1 MKKKLLSTI
10 LACAMVL
17 TMAGCQKKA
26 EGIYT
31 AGTYTAS
38 AEGMNG
44 PVKVSVTVSESE
56 ITDIQVVEHS
66 ETAGL
71 SDPAVENMPGKI
83 KEAQSTE
90 VDAEAG
96 CTITSDAI
104 KAAVA
109 AALAQA
115 KGEAPVGGD
124 EEDGTLDL
132 PFDQAD
138 VIIVGAGFAGL
149 NASLAAVEAGA
160 KVILIDKNSTTGG
173 SIRYAGGTLSGA
185 GTKMQAEANV
195 VDTPEDFYNDII
207 RMGGG
212 INVEELTRKHVAVA
226 ADAIDWMDS
235 IGADFGDRQPT
246 QPSTYDAFDIPR
258 EHRVKGGG
266 KAMAE
271 LVGGLVNEQVAAGKM
286 ALLLNTE
293 VADIIMDGEAVVGV
307 ELTNGTKL
315 MAKSIILATGGY
327 GHNEEWLHEYNFE
340 NVLTDAPEFVTGDGY
355 NFAKKAGAVFSNM
368 DYLPAYAGGVPV
380 SDTGF
385 AHSVTE
391 IGRASCRER
400 V

>member
-132 PFDQAD
+132 PTMITSA
-138 VIIVGAGFAGL
+138 
-149 NASLAAVEAGA
+149 
-160 KVILIDKNSTTGG
+160 
-173 SIRYAGGTLSGA
+173 
-185 GTKMQAEANV
+185 
-195 VDTPEDFYNDII
+195 
-207 RMGGG
+207 
-212 INVEELTRKHVAVA
+212 
-226 ADAIDWMDS
+226 
-235 IGADFGDRQPT
+235 
-246 QPSTYDAFDIPR
+246 
-258 EHRVKGGG
+258 
-266 KAMAE
+266 
-271 LVGGLVNEQVAAGKM
+271 
-286 ALLLNTE
+286 
-293 VADIIMDGEAVVGV
+293 
-307 ELTNGTKL
+307 
-315 MAKSIILATGGY
+315 
-327 GHNEEWLHEYNFE
+327 
-340 NVLTDAPEFVTGDGY
+340 
-355 NFAKKAGAVFSNM
+355 
-368 DYLPAYAGGVPV
+368 
-380 SDTGF
+380 
-385 AHSVTE
+385 
-391 IGRASCRER
+391 
-400 V
+400 

>member
-17 TMAGCQKKA
+17 TMAGCQKKD

-90 VDAEAG
+90 VDAESG
-96 CTITSDAI
+96 CTITSEAI
-104 KAAVA
+104 KTAVA

-195 VDTPEDFYNDII
+195 VDSPELLYQDFVDKNANI
-207 RMGGG
+207 GG
-212 INVEELTRKHVAVA
+212 NANFNEELARFYA
-226 ADAIDWMDS
+226 
-235 IGADFGDRQPT
+235 
-246 QPSTYDAFDIPR
+246 
-258 EHRVKGGG
+258 EHS
-266 KAMAE
+266 
-271 LVGGLVNEQVAAGKM
+271 
-286 ALLLNTE
+286 
-293 VADIIMDGEAVVGV
+293 GEAVDWLDSLGADLYVAGLVASSAGAFMNFLPAIIFVVGCF
-307 ELTNGTKL
+307 L
-315 MAKSIILATGGY
+315 AFATGTSWGTF
-327 GHNEEWLHEYNFE
+327 GILIPIVV
-340 NVLTDAPEFVTGDGY
+340 NVFLNSNPQLMIISISACM
-355 NFAKKAGAVFSNM
+355 AGAVCGDHCS
-368 DYLPAYAGGVPV
+368 PI
-380 SDTGF
+380 SDTTIMASAGAQCNHVNHVTTQLPYALLAAGISFFTYLVAGF
-385 AHSVTE
+385 VQNPWVPLP
-391 IGRASCRER
+391 IGIILLLLCLFGIKANQKPQE
-400 V
+400 

>member
-1 MKKKLLSTI
+1 MKKKLLSPI

-44 PVKVSVTVSESE
+44 PVKVSVTFTTDAIEEVKIVEHAESE

-149 NASLAAVEAGA
+149 NASLAAVEA
-160 KVILIDKNSTTGG
+160 
-173 SIRYAGGTLSGA
+173 
-185 GTKMQAEANV
+185 
-195 VDTPEDFYNDII
+195 
-207 RMGGG
+207 
-212 INVEELTRKHVAVA
+212 
-226 ADAIDWMDS
+226 
-235 IGADFGDRQPT
+235 
-246 QPSTYDAFDIPR
+246 
-258 EHRVKGGG
+258 
-266 KAMAE
+266 
-271 LVGGLVNEQVAAGKM
+271 
-286 ALLLNTE
+286 
-293 VADIIMDGEAVVGV
+293 
-307 ELTNGTKL
+307 
-315 MAKSIILATGGY
+315 
-327 GHNEEWLHEYNFE
+327 
-340 NVLTDAPEFVTGDGY
+340 
-355 NFAKKAGAVFSNM
+355 
-368 DYLPAYAGGVPV
+368 
-380 SDTGF
+380 
-385 AHSVTE
+385 
-391 IGRASCRER
+391 
-400 V
+400 